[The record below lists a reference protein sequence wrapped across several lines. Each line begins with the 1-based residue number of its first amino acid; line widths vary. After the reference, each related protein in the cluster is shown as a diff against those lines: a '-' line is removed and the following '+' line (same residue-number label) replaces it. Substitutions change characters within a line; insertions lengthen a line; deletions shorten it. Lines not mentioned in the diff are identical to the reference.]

1 MRRPSA
7 TTAYYALEF
16 LLSMPAFVVIA
27 VYLVREVGLDP
38 LQLILIGTV
47 MEVAV
52 FIFEIPTGVFA
63 DTYGRKLS
71 IVVSILLQG
80 VAWSLVGL
88 VPHFIPILIA
98 WALWGFGYTFMS
110 GAYEAWI
117 TDEVGSD
124 EVGPVFVR
132 GQRLSYAGALLGLGL
147 GVGVA
152 AYDLSLS
159 VVLAG
164 ALTVAVGLLAL
175 IVMPETGYR
184 GRQPGEER
192 PKVGELVATARE
204 GVRFARR
211 TPIILLLLATTLFAG
226 AASEAFDRLREAH
239 FIRDVGLPQIGSLD
253 PVVWFGFFGV
263 ASMVVGLVGSTVLLR
278 HFERATRGGMARLL
292 FVLTAVLAAGW
303 MVFALAGNLALA
315 VGALLVAGLARS
327 LVGPLYMTWLN
338 QQITDSSV
346 RATVISISGQ
356 ADAIGQSAGG
366 PVLGVIGNVFG
377 IRAALVTAAFVL
389 TPTLAL
395 YGRAMRH
402 GGREPELEELPVP
415 MS

>member
-47 MEVAV
+47 MEAAV

-80 VAWSLVGL
+80 VAWALVGL

-124 EVGPVFVR
+124 KVGPVFVR
-132 GQRLSYAGALLGLGL
+132 GERLSYAGALVGLGL

-175 IVMPETGYR
+175 VAMPETGYR
-184 GRQPGEER
+184 RRQPGEER

-204 GVRFARR
+204 GARFARR

-239 FIRDVGLPQIGSLD
+239 LIRDVGLPQLGSLD
-253 PVVWFGFFGV
+253 PVVWFGLFGA
-263 ASMVVGLVGSTVLLR
+263 ASMVVGLVGTTVLLR
-278 HFERATRGGMARLL
+278 HFERATRGGMARVL

-315 VGALLVAGLARS
+315 VGALLIAGLARS

-356 ADAIGQSAGG
+356 ADAIGQTAGG

-377 IRAALVTAAFVL
+377 IRAALVAAAFVL
-389 TPTLAL
+389 TPALAL

-402 GGREPELEELPVP
+402 GGQEPELEELPAP
-415 MS
+415 TS